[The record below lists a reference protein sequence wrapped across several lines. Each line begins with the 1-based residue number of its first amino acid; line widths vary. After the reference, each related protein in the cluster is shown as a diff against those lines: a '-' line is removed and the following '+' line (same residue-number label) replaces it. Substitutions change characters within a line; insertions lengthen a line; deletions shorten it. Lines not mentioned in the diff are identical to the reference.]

1 MITKREIVKHIES
14 ALKSLHES
22 EDELFKAM
30 GMIGDRGNRI
40 DLAGVQSLL
49 RQTKEKTEDLIYK
62 PDNEIEIYRYVTDD
76 KSVSFVEE

>member
-1 MITKREIVKHIES
+1 
-14 ALKSLHES
+14 
-22 EDELFKAM
+22 M